1 MIDIVCNIDENY
13 VEYCGVML
21 TSLFIHNTQER
32 FRIHA
37 INSNVTSSRK
47 KRLSGFCNR
56 FNAEICFYD
65 VPFSS
70 IEDFPIKPQDH
81 LSLAAYLRIFMSE
94 LLPDTVDKVLY
105 LDCDLMVIDSI
116 KELWET
122 NIEHFSLAAV
132 EERPPYDTDSPVNLG
147 YPVEYSYFN
156 SGVMLI
162 NLKRWRETNLSE
174 CCRDFIKS
182 NYSKLKLHDQDVLN
196 ALLYRQRM
204 FLPIRW
210 NIMDFFLFT
219 RPLIQP
225 RRLPDLHEAIDHPVI
240 IHFTGKR
247 KPWLHN
253 CDSPYRNR
261 YIALARAYQWNV
273 ISRKESVRYCIRK
286 AWYAL
291 MTSTRLQKRRTISVK
306 KR

>member
-1 MIDIVCNIDENY
+1 MIEIVCNIDQNY

-21 TSLFIHNTQER
+21 SGLFIHNAQER

-37 INSNVTSSRK
+37 INSNVTSVQK
-47 KRLSGFCNR
+47 KRLSAFCR
-56 FNAEICFYD
+56 QFNAEICFYD

-70 IEDFPIKPQDH
+70 IEHFPIRVQDH

-122 NIEHFSLAAV
+122 AVGHFAVAAV
-132 EERPPYDTDSPVNLG
+132 EERPPYDTDSPARLG
-147 YPVEYSYFN
+147 YPAEYSYFN

-162 NLKRWRETNLSE
+162 NLKYWRETHLAE
-174 CCRDFIKS
+174 RGKEFIKS
-182 NYSKLKLHDQDVLN
+182 NYSKLRLHDQDVLN

-210 NIMDFFLFT
+210 NVMDFFLFT

-225 RRLPDLHEAIDHPVI
+225 RRLADLHEAIDRPAI

-261 YIALARAYQWNV
+261 YIALARKYRWKV
-273 ISRKESVRYCIRK
+273 ITPRESVRYCIRK
-286 AWYAL
+286 AWYAVL
-291 MTSTRLQKRRTISVK
+291 TATRLRKRRTVSVK
-306 KR
+306 RR